1 MRINPRAC
9 VRVPENVRLLLSI
22 RYEGRSRNS
31 GDHVTMTSTFY
42 RLYADHIDMSN
53 VGYANIPAFEGRKT
67 ESAVAD

>member
-1 MRINPRAC
+1 
-9 VRVPENVRLLLSI
+9 
-22 RYEGRSRNS
+22 
-31 GDHVTMTSTFY
+31 MTSTFY